1 MKNKGNYDYN
11 IYHLLNSNE
20 GTTLRRIL
28 IIAKNKYKETG
39 KYYYY
44 YVGYEE
50 GTLSCLKT
58 ILDCKRLSY
67 DEYKEMFKQIL
78 FLMRL
83 YKGARGSCLGRKD
96 IPN

>member
-28 IIAKNKYKETG
+28 IISKNKYKEIG
-39 KYYYY
+39 KYSFYYCF
-44 YVGYEE
+44 YEHE
-50 GTLSCLKT
+50 TLSCLKT

-67 DEYKEMFKQIL
+67 DEYKEMFEQIS

-83 YKGARGSCLGRKD
+83 YKGYRGSLLGRKD